1 MNDCNITTKLS
12 ELRIAK
18 GVTQGEVASALSVS
32 NKTISKWENGISS
45 PDLSM
50 LVSLAKYYD
59 VSTDTLLGLEDK
71 QKGTKQIIT
80 DEFRGLDRRETALK
94 VFEIIKEMFP
104 ACFDAAGTGDD
115 SVCDDMDTIPAQTD
129 RMSRYQISLHELFN
143 FAVCSDDVN
152 FAVVQLRNK
161 SNFAWLLDKEKQK
174 RIIDLLA
181 FLADADVLKIMSF
194 IHSTACSES
203 FTTDYMS
210 NNTAVSLD
218 KTTAVLE
225 RCCELGICSK
235 VTAHLKNGNAII
247 YESFG
252 DGLILSVLSIAYE
265 RMCGNNGYNYNY
277 NGRCKMI
284 GDKKI

>member
-1 MNDCNITTKLS
+1 MNECNIATKLS

-32 NKTISKWENGISS
+32 NKTISKWENGTSS

-50 LVSLAKYYD
+50 LVSLAKYYN

-71 QKGTKQIIT
+71 QKGIKQVVA
-80 DEFRGLDRRETALK
+80 DEFRGLGRRETALK

-104 ACFDAAGTGDD
+104 ACFEVAGTADD
-115 SVCDDMDTIPAQTD
+115 RVCDDMDTVPAQTD
-129 RMSRYQISLHELFN
+129 SMSRYQISLHELFN

-161 SNFAWLLDKEKQK
+161 ANFSWLLDEEKQK
-174 RIIDLLA
+174 RIIDFLG

-203 FTTDYMS
+203 FTAVYMS
-210 NNTAVSLD
+210 NKTAVSLE
-218 KTTAVLE
+218 KTTFVLE
-225 RCCELGICSK
+225 RFCELDICSK
-235 VTAHLKNGNAII
+235 VTDHLKNGEVII

-265 RMCGNNGYNYNY
+265 RMCGSNGYNYYY
-277 NGRCKMI
+277 NEGCKMI
-284 GDKKI
+284 GGKKI